1 MELARSYEIPW
12 PVAAV
17 AWTRYMT
24 KCSSCVL
31 NNTIQPEIFG
41 RMYVRGV
48 GSFVIRSLCSILKAQ
63 RNHLTFARQKHGTQ
77 HFVLVWQ
84 VIKFSKWKSSRNA
97 PTKYSEN
104 HGGER
109 EKEREIKVS
118 AEVHGERV
126 EHVHSVSGREF
137 RMVTQNA
144 AWSWETWQTRCVVQ
158 DELSERETSEHRLQ
172 WLYQQTDV
180 AAGFIA
186 AKSMAKW
193 WICSIQNLSRGQYL
207 DAILRSCT
215 RARVS
220 LYLSP
225 ALSATY

>member
-1 MELARSYEIPW
+1 MY
-12 PVAAV
+12 AV
-17 AWTRYMT
+17 SA
-24 KCSSCVL
+24 VL
-31 NNTIQPEIFG
+31 
-41 RMYVRGV
+41 
-48 GSFVIRSLCSILKAQ
+48 L
-63 RNHLTFARQKHGTQ
+63 
-77 HFVLVWQ
+77 FVLFVPYWRPNA
-84 VIKFSKWKSSRNA
+84 IIWHLRGKNTEHNISCWSDKWLNFQNGNRAGMHQLNTLKTMVVS
-97 PTKYSEN
+97 
-104 HGGER
+104 GG
-109 EKEREIKVS
+109 KREIMVS
-118 AEVHGERV
+118 AEVHGNDRERV

-172 WLYQQTDV
+172 WLYQQTDL